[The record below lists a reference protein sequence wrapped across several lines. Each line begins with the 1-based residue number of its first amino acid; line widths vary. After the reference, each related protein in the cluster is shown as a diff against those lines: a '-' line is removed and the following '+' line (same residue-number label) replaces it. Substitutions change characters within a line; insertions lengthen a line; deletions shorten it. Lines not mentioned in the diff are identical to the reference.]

1 MKCEVCKKND
11 AQFYYKETINGKT
24 TEKHLCAECA
34 HKQGLDKIFDK
45 QMNSMFTS
53 FGRMMDSF
61 LLPDVDFFGFG
72 RLPSIGEMFEPLL
85 GLEDHEGKTEEKH
98 EEKPE
103 AHEEAFPLEA
113 EAEERAEE
121 AMGRKPEEQGTREE
135 AEPLEAEAEE
145 HAEEAIEQRRRLNT
159 LRRKMY
165 EAIEKEDFEQA
176 IELRDQI
183 HAIENK

>member
-34 HKQGLDKIFDK
+34 HKQGLDEIFDK

-72 RLPSIGEMFEPLL
+72 RLPFIGEMFEPLL
-85 GLEDHEGKTEEKH
+85 GLEDHKSKTEEEHEKKS
-98 EEKPE
+98 EEKR
-103 AHEEAFPLEA
+103 EEAFPLEA

-121 AMGRKPEEQGTREE
+121 A
-135 AEPLEAEAEE
+135 
-145 HAEEAIEQRRRLNT
+145 IEQRRHLNT

-165 EAIEKEDFEQA
+165 EAVEKEDFEQA

>member
-34 HKQGLDKIFDK
+34 HKQGLDKVFDK

-53 FGRMMDSF
+53 FGKMMDSF

-85 GLEDHEGKTEEKH
+85 GLEGH

-103 AHEEAFPLEA
+103 EAKAEEPVETVSPEDEA
-113 EAEERAEE
+113 E
-121 AMGRKPEEQGTREE
+121 K
-135 AEPLEAEAEE
+135 
-145 HAEEAIEQRRRLNT
+145 AIAQRRELNT

-165 EAIEKEDFEQA
+165 EAVENEDFEQA
-176 IELRDQI
+176 IELRDKI
-183 HAIENK
+183 RAIENK